1 MRETRNELRSPTP
14 RLIAGLLFTLAVIGA
29 YAAYTLKSVHRMREM
44 QTSIVERN
52 RLASLQL
59 IRIQNDLNVLGL
71 SLRDLLDAR
80 DGYPPSAWTQALAR
94 IRGNLDDA
102 IAREA
107 ELSRGWR
114 PAEQT
119 AYLRSSFEVFWRE
132 AEDAIV
138 RPDAAAREEVRR
150 LLQPRQEAL
159 AALVARLLVENNE
172 RESLAAAEV
181 RGIYSEIERNAYW
194 LLGLSIALIAITGFG
209 VIRSNRDIFTR
220 LAALARER
228 RELAR
233 QLIASQESAYRG
245 ISRDLHDE
253 FGQILT
259 AVGALLKRVR
269 RQADP
274 AAMESGLQE
283 VNGVVQE
290 TLEKIRSLSQSLQ
303 PVILQEQGLL
313 AAVQW
318 RLAEFE
324 RHTGIAVRA
333 KLTGGP
339 VELAGD
345 QPIHVYRI
353 LQEALNN
360 AARHSGAGEVSVRL
374 ESREGALRLTVEDA
388 GKGIA
393 PGARSGLGLVAM
405 RERAELAG
413 GRLSVGEPA
422 PGAGT
427 RIVLE
432 VPLLRETPD
441 SPGRKETVH
450 G

>member
-119 AYLRSSFEVFWRE
+119 AYLRSSFDSFWRE
-132 AEDAIV
+132 AEAAV
-138 RPDAAAREEVRR
+138 ARPDAAAREEVRR
-150 LLQPRQEAL
+150 SLQPRQEAL

-172 RESLAAAEV
+172 RESLAAAEA

-209 VIRSNRDIFTR
+209 VIRSNRGVFTR

-233 QLIASQESAYRG
+233 QLIASQESAYRS

-259 AVGALLKRVR
+259 AVGALLNRVR
-269 RQADP
+269 RQSDP

-303 PVILQEQGLL
+303 PVILEEQGLL
-313 AAVQW
+313 ATVEW

-324 RHTGIAVRA
+324 RHTGVAVRA
-333 KLTGGP
+333 KLLSGP

-345 QPIHVYRI
+345 QAIHVYRI

-360 AARHSGAGEVSVRL
+360 VARHSGAGEVSVRL
-374 ESREGALRLTVEDA
+374 ESGEGVLRLTVEDA

-393 PGARSGLGLVAM
+393 PGVRPGLGLAAM

-413 GRLSVGEPA
+413 GTLSVGRP
-422 PGAGT
+422 PSGTGT

-432 VPLLRETPD
+432 VPIVP
-441 SPGRKETVH
+441 SAPGPPAMKETVH